1 MSKVGKCVLM
11 DLPVKNVIQQLRD
24 CTILISIKGYIV
36 TEVGVIKVKFVHFI
50 IINRKEIMRKKCA
63 ITIENLRRIRNM
75 ILILSI

>member
-1 MSKVGKCVLM
+1 
-11 DLPVKNVIQQLRD
+11 
-24 CTILISIKGYIV
+24 V